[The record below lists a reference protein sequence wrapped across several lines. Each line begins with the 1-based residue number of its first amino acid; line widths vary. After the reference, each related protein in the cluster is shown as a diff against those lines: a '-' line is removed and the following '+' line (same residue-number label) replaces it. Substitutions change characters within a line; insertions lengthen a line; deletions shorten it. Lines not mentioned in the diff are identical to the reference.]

1 MKERNTAERIRKEE
15 KNKSRMKENVKGLME
30 ERKKRERKQENKQKR
45 MVDERTGKGGK
56 DEEE

>member
-1 MKERNTAERIRKEE
+1 
-15 KNKSRMKENVKGLME
+15 MKENVKGLME